1 MGSSPDTPKED
12 PSAKALRKRQVAQLM
27 DLDEDANIRVKRL
40 SSAAQGL
47 RIARGS
53 ADSRLPRG
61 DSTNSPAPDNYGLT
75 QSNARGYARK
85 TGGLSAKRNRGTSS
99 VRKPR
104 GP

>member
-27 DLDEDANIRVKRL
+27 DLDEDANIRIKRMYT
-40 SSAAQGL
+40 AAQGL

-61 DSTNSPAPDNYGLT
+61 DSTNGPAADNYGLA
-75 QSNARGYARK
+75 QSNARGYGAQSGGKRRVRAARRF
-85 TGGLSAKRNRGTSS
+85 GGI
-99 VRKPR
+99 
-104 GP
+104 